1 MLTEPQFR
9 SALGDRVWS
18 GEARLA
24 RMAAFEA
31 ALAGAQ
37 AAAGL
42 VPGAAAEVIASVCAG
57 GVADAN
63 TVYEAARE
71 AGNPAIPFVKALTA
85 AVAAVDGG
93 AAGCV
98 HYGAT
103 SQDLID
109 TAHMLALAEIADGLD
124 PVLARAGADLRAL
137 ALAHAETPMAA
148 RTLLQ
153 QAAPITF
160 GLQAALW
167 ATAVA
172 RARARLGAVRREEM
186 AVQLGGATGS
196 LAVMGEHG
204 VAIRAD
210 LGRRLGLADPGFCWH
225 VVRDRVLAVAVALV
239 GVVAAAAK
247 VAGDVML
254 AMQSEVGELGDA
266 GRGGSSALPHKQN
279 PVDSLLPAAALPVVA
294 GHLAALAAAQAH
306 PHQRAAGQWHA
317 EWAVLPALSGLAL
330 AAGERLAGLV
340 AGLEV
345 DSGRMAANLALTKG
359 ALAGEALAAALAGP
373 LGREAAHALVADLA
387 GRGGDF
393 AAAAR
398 AEARIGAHLD
408 DASLA
413 DILSHRRP
421 LAAAAAEARRLVAA
435 LPEA

>member
-42 VPGAAAEVIASVCAG
+42 VPGAAAEVIDSVCAG
-57 GVADAN
+57 TVADAN
-63 TVYEAARE
+63 TIYDAARE
-71 AGNPAIPFVKALTA
+71 AGNPAIPFVNALTA
-85 AVAAVDGG
+85 AVGAVDGS
-93 AAGCV
+93 AAGFV

-124 PVLARAGADLRAL
+124 DILAGVVADLRAL

-167 ATAVA
+167 AVAVS

-196 LAVMGEHG
+196 LAVMSGRG
-204 VAIRAD
+204 AAIRAD
-210 LGRRLGLADPGFCWH
+210 LGVRLGLADPGFCWH
-225 VVRDRVLAVAVALV
+225 VVRDRVLGVAAALV

-254 AMQSEVGELGDA
+254 AMQSEVGELDSA
-266 GRGGSSALPHKQN
+266 GRGGSSALPHKRN
-279 PVDSLLPAAALPVVA
+279 PVDSLLPAAALPVAA

-317 EWAVLPALSGLAL
+317 EWAVLPALSSLAL
-330 AAGERLAGLV
+330 AAGERLAELV

-345 DSGRMAANLALTKG
+345 DSRRMAANLALTRG

-373 LGREAAHALVADLA
+373 LGRQAAHALVADLA
-387 GRGGDF
+387 ARGGDF

-398 AEARIGAHLD
+398 AEAQISAQLD
-408 DASLA
+408 DSSLA